1 MPKDRTSSSGSGHL
15 VAPPIQSSSR
25 SRIRL
30 HRSIRIVRHDVQLA
44 EATSS
49 IDRGRDHR
57 RVRKSSEQCVHG
69 AGFDGVEIHN
79 KNGYFLDQFLQTMS
93 NRRTDRWGGDEEGRT
108 RFARVV
114 VDAVGEDRVGVRISP
129 WSSFQGDYLA
139 LICTLSSSFP
149 CSPDMKMPGP
159 RPTFGYLVSALR
171 DEHPSMAHLHVIES
185 RVVGNADVTPKADE
199 NNDFLRE
206 IWNGGEGGEER
217 IFISASGYT
226 RNTALR
232 TAKDKGGLIPFGR
245 LYITNVRIPTFPF
258 YCFVLIR
265 RLDCQPDLPVRLQ
278 KNIPLTPG
286 DRTLHYLSGN
296 LTPLGYSD
304 WPFADDNAQGIHGKL

>member
-1 MPKDRTSSSGSGHL
+1 MSSSPRPPRPL
-15 VAPPIQSSSR
+15 TEAEIIVAYAKAASNA
-25 SRIRL
+25 
-30 HRSIRIVRHDVQLA
+30 VRD
-44 EATSS
+44 
-49 IDRGRDHR
+49 
-57 RVRKSSEQCVHG
+57 
-69 AGFDGVEIHN
+69 AGFDGVEIHSEN
-79 KNGYFLDQFLQTMS
+79 DYLLDQFLQ
-93 NRRTDRWGGDEEGRT
+93 
-108 RFARVV
+108 A
-114 VDAVGEDRVGVRISP
+114 
-129 WSSFQGDYLA
+129 
-139 LICTLSSSFP
+139 
-149 CSPDMKMPGP
+149 MPEP

-171 DEHPSMAHLHVIES
+171 DEHPSMAHLHVIEP
-185 RVVGNADVTPKADE
+185 RVVGNADVTPKSDE

-226 RNTALR
+226 RDTALR

-296 LTPLGYSD
+296 LTPSDTAIGRLRMAMLKGYVESSEAI
-304 WPFADDNAQGIHGKL
+304 PL